1 MYIQFTMQL
10 FEIFIACLLANV
22 FGYYI
27 VQRLQPPAV
36 ERFTI
41 PRKLDDAL
49 QDKPLD
55 PFYRAPD
62 WENGLMPGSP
72 PLLT

>member
-1 MYIQFTMQL
+1 MQL
-10 FEIFIACLLANV
+10 FEIFLACLLANILA
-22 FGYYI
+22 YYV
-27 VQRLQPPAV
+27 VQRLQPSV
-36 ERFTI
+36 DGLERFII